1 MTKLT
6 DYLEQQQGIDG
17 KPLNKYV
24 VKLLWRVLSKIDP
37 EKSELTFSDKEALE
51 DALTCDSVAD
61 IAKRQHIS
69 EDYFRSKVN
78 DALKAVTRQID
89 RWGRVEKENIKLKIE
104 NDNLKST
111 VRSQKRR
118 IEILEA
124 RLKNNKS
131 GKKLVEEEQLEPEPV
146 PTPKE
151 SRYNPEAI
159 PVSEELNQKLT
170 MQLASLALP
179 KDIITTLQ
187 RQGIFTVFD
196 LVGLSE
202 SEYEDIYGLSG
213 SNETILRSCII
224 NLGLQLYMPVF
235 WSNKRKKYMM

>member
-6 DYLEQQQGIDG
+6 DYIEQQQGNDG

-24 VKLLWRVLSKIDP
+24 VKLLWRVLNKIDP
-37 EKSELTFSDKEALE
+37 EKGELTFSDKEALE
-51 DALTCDSVAD
+51 DALTCDSVTD
-61 IAKRQHIS
+61 IAKRQHIR
-69 EDYFRSKVN
+69 EDTFRSKVN

-151 SRYNPEAI
+151 SRYNPDAI
-159 PVSEELNQKLT
+159 PVSDELNQKLT
-170 MQLASLALP
+170 MQLAFLALP

-196 LVGLSE
+196 LVSLSE
-202 SEYEDIYGLSG
+202 SEYGDIYGLSG
-213 SNETILRSCII
+213 SSETILRGCII
-224 NLGLQLYMPVF
+224 NLGLQLFMPVF
-235 WSNKRKKYMM
+235 WSSKRKKYMM

>member
-37 EKSELTFSDKEALE
+37 EKGELTFSDKEALE

-89 RWGRVEKENIKLKIE
+89 RWGKVEKENIKLKIE

-131 GKKLVEEEQLEPEPV
+131 GKQPVKEEQQKPE

-196 LVGLSE
+196 LVSLSE

-213 SNETILRSCII
+213 SSEMILRGCII